1 MRATA
6 AVVFAVMLSTA
17 AQDRDPEFLVRQGRG
32 LVSQGKHDEADR
44 LFRQALKINPRSFEA
59 ALALGIVQD
68 LMGQYA
74 EARTHFQQAADI
86 AKEVGAPILRN
97 QALTA
102 MAYSWSFEGQG
113 QRSLAILQTVRDAQL
128 ADGDVLG
135 AASTARMAGRLLL
148 ETGDVENG
156 RIWYERGYEESK
168 PPDSASEGDKL
179 LWEMRLRHA
188 RARIACRQGNIGE
201 ARKNLAA
208 FEELMAKRGRQADDN
223 ELYRWVA
230 GHVALYAKD
239 YDTAIAQLSRG
250 NLQDPFVLDLLG
262 RAYEGKGDMANARR
276 YYERTLAINAH
287 NLQTPLARPHARA
300 RLAAS
305 Q

>member
-1 MRATA
+1 MRTA
-6 AVVFAVMLSTA
+6 VALVFAVMLSTA

-59 ALALGIVQD
+59 SLALGIVQD

-74 EARTHFQQAADI
+74 EARTHFQRAADV
-86 AKEVGAPILRN
+86 AREVGAPVLRN
-97 QALTA
+97 QALNA
-102 MAYSWSFEGQG
+102 MAFSWAFEGEG
-113 QRSLAILQTVRDAQL
+113 QRSLAVLQTVRQQQMN
-128 ADGDVLG
+128 DGDVLG
-135 AASTARMAGRLLL
+135 AAATARTAGRLLL

-156 RIWYERGYEESK
+156 RTWYERGYEESK
-168 PPDSASEGDKL
+168 PPESAVDNDKL

-188 RARIACRQGNIGE
+188 RARIACKAGNVAE
-201 ARKNLAA
+201 ARRQLAA
-208 FEELMAKRGRQADDN
+208 FEELMRRRNRQADDN

-276 YYERTLAINAH
+276 YYERTMALNVH

-300 RLAAS
+300 RLAAI